1 MELIHTPRLCLRR
14 WRDSDRPAFAEM
26 SADPEV
32 MRFFPSTM
40 TRTESDHFI
49 DRNMQTITALGYGFF
64 AVEHRET
71 GTCIG
76 AIGLAKA
83 TFDAHFTPCME
94 IGWRLR
100 RSVWGQGYAL
110 EGARACLRYG
120 FDTLGLRVIMA
131 FTSELNRPSVAL
143 MERLGMRPHTQPSFD
158 HPRVPIGHVLR
169 PHLLYQISVD
179 DVG

>member
-1 MELIHTPRLCLRR
+1 
-14 WRDSDRPAFAEM
+14 M

-32 MRFFPSTM
+32 MRFFPSIM
-40 TRTESDHFI
+40 TRAESDHFI

-110 EGARACLRYG
+110 EGAGACLDYG
-120 FDTLGLRVIMA
+120 FDTLGLEDILSFTAKVNQPSMA
-131 FTSELNRPSVAL
+131 V
-143 MERLGMRPHTQPSFD
+143 MKRLGMTPHSQAEFE
-158 HPRVPIGHVLR
+158 HPRCPVGHPLRRHLVYRIGRDEWGRTPASSHSR
-169 PHLLYQISVD
+169 RAIKD
-179 DVG
+179 

>member
-1 MELIHTPRLCLRR
+1 M
-14 WRDSDRPAFAEM
+14 
-26 SADPEV
+26 
-32 MRFFPSTM
+32 
-40 TRTESDHFI
+40 
-49 DRNMQTITALGYGFF
+49 
-64 AVEHRET
+64 
-71 GTCIG
+71 
-76 AIGLAKA
+76 AKA
-83 TFDAHFTPCME
+83 TFNAHFTPA
-94 IGWRLR
+94 WRRLA
-100 RSVWGQGYAL
+100 SATECLGQGYAL